1 MRAVSPRTL
10 VSDINVTPLVDVVLV
25 LLIIFMVTAPLLD
38 QGIKVD
44 LPSATTAK
52 RAPSSGGRLSITL
65 TREHLVYLNGQL
77 VTLQEL
83 RQRLSGLKDQ
93 PVLIRADR
101 SAYVSKLVELWDLCR
116 EQGFHQVRILTA
128 SE

>member
-1 MRAVSPRTL
+1 MKLVSERTI

-44 LPSATTAK
+44 LPSAKTAK
-52 RAPSSGGRLSITL
+52 KATASNGLNLTL
-65 TREHLVYLNGQL
+65 TREHLVYLNGEL
-77 VTLQEL
+77 VSLQEL
-83 RQRLSGLKDQ
+83 RQRLATLPDQ
-93 PVLIRADR
+93 PVLLRADR

>member
-1 MRAVSPRTL
+1 MKLVSERAI

-44 LPSATTAK
+44 LPSAKTAK
-52 RAPSSGGRLSITL
+52 KATASNGLNLTL
-65 TREHLVYLNGQL
+65 TREHLVYLNGEL
-77 VTLQEL
+77 VSLQEL
-83 RQRLSGLKDQ
+83 RQRLATLPDQ
-93 PVLIRADR
+93 PVLLRADR

>member
-1 MRAVSPRTL
+1 MKPVSERAI

-25 LLIIFMVTAPLLD
+25 LLIIFMVTAPMLD

-44 LPSATTAK
+44 LPSAKTAK
-52 RAPSSGGRLSITL
+52 KSPTFNGLNLTL
-65 TREHLVYLNGQL
+65 TREHLVYLNGEL
-77 VTLQEL
+77 VSLQEL
-83 RQRLSGLKDQ
+83 RQRLATLPDQ
-93 PVLIRADR
+93 PVLLRADR

-116 EQGFHQVRILTA
+116 GQGFHQVRILTA